1 MVLDNLGVDIPCPLC
16 KHQFKVTLG
25 QIQRGETVV
34 CPKCRKS
41 IKLKPEGDDLKK
53 IEKSIKDLKDS
64 IKDINIKFKI

>member
-1 MVLDNLGVDIPCPLC
+1 MVLDDMRVDIPCPLC

-34 CPKCRKS
+34 CPKCHKS
-41 IKLKPEGDDLKK
+41 IKLKPEGDDLRK